1 MTIST
6 GLDHGTPRA
15 ARYPRHEESSAF
27 VAAPPEPIFEHLDD
41 QRRLGEHMGESSMMM
56 GGGSMTYNLDEGG
69 GRAVGSHIR
78 MVGVAFGLKLD
89 LDEVVTV
96 REPPAHKAWRTVGQP
111 NLLVVGG
118 YEMGFDLRPEGS
130 GSRLTVWIDYELPA
144 RGFGRWLPFL
154 GRMYARWCVEQM
166 TNDARDAFAPKPT

>member
-1 MTIST
+1 MTISA
-6 GLDHGTPRA
+6 GLDHTTPRA
-15 ARYPRHEESSAF
+15 ARYPRHEESS
-27 VAAPPEPIFEHLDD
+27 VLIAAPPEQVFERLDD
-41 QRRLGEHMGESSMMM
+41 QRRLGKHMGKSSMMM
-56 GGGSMTYNLDEGG
+56 GGGRMTYSFDEGG

-78 MVGVAFGLKLD
+78 MGGSAFGIKLD

-96 REPPAHKAWRTVGQP
+96 REPPAHKAWRTVGQL

-118 YEMGFDLRPEGS
+118 YEMGFDLMPEGS

-154 GRMYARWCVEQM
+154 GRMYARWCIEQM
-166 TNDARDAFAPKPT
+166 TTDARDAFAPKPA